1 MVKKITRKIINKEE
15 KMTLEISN
23 FLKQGKDWENCVAPK
38 ESIFLKH
45 KSDMTTANKWKR
57 EKVQEA
63 TLTVEGVII
72 PGSKLNA

>member
-1 MVKKITRKIINKEE
+1 MVKNYKKEIISKEE

-45 KSDMTTANKWKR
+45 ISDMTKANKWKR
-57 EKVQEA
+57 KK
-63 TLTVEGVII
+63 I
-72 PGSKLNA
+72 